1 MRYFMFRL
9 TEGKERTVADLTT
22 SFMGLELAN
31 PVIVGSCELTASLEG
46 IVRAAQAGAGAVV
59 LKSFFEE
66 QFAGEVSPEE
76 RRNFIYPEAIDYLER
91 GGLLEYA
98 TRNTARLIEEA
109 KKRVS
114 LPIIASIN
122 CQSPHLWPRFAS
134 HFEEAGADGL
144 ELNIYFLPYDVQT
157 PGSTYEKF
165 HIQIL
170 QEVKKSVSI
179 PVSIKLSAGLTA
191 LPHLTKR
198 LAEAGCQ
205 AVVYFNWFLQPDI
218 DIASLK
224 TRNIIGKGDFH
235 QTLRWVALCAGRV
248 GCDIASS
255 GGVRRPDQVV
265 KLILA
270 GASAV
275 QVASLFLTE
284 GFKAL
289 SSLLEG
295 LRAWMAEHGY
305 QSLEDFRG
313 ELSWK
318 KQQVAFA
325 EPRNAEAFFR
335 SQYIKVFMSK
345 SKT

>member
-1 MRYFMFRL
+1 M
-9 TEGKERTVADLTT
+9 ADLKT

-31 PVIVGSCELTASLEG
+31 PIVVGSCEQTGSVEG
-46 IVRAAQAGAGAVV
+46 IVQAAEAGAGAVV

-76 RRNFIYPEAIDYLER
+76 RGSFVSPEAIDYLER

-98 TRNTARLIEEA
+98 TRNTARMIEEA
-109 KKRVS
+109 KKEVN

-122 CQSPHLWPRFAS
+122 CQSSHLWPRFAR

-144 ELNIYFLPYDVQT
+144 ELNIYFLPFGPQT
-157 PGSTYEKF
+157 PGSEYEKS
-165 HIQIL
+165 HIEIME
-170 QEVKKSVSI
+170 EVKKSVSI
-179 PVSIKLSAGLTA
+179 PVSVKLSSGLTA
-191 LPHLTKR
+191 LPHLSKK

-205 AVVYFNWFLQPDI
+205 ALVYFNWFLQPDI
-218 DIASLK
+218 NISNLK
-224 TRNIIGKGDFH
+224 TRTIIGKGDFH
-235 QTLRWVALCAGRV
+235 QALRWVALCAGRV

-255 GGVRRPDQVV
+255 GGVRGPDHVI

-275 QVASLFLTE
+275 QVASLFLTK
-284 GFKAL
+284 GLTAL
-289 SSLLEG
+289 PGLLDG
-295 LRAWMAEHGY
+295 LKAWMEEHGY

-318 KQQVAFA
+318 RQQLAFH
-325 EPRNAEAFFR
+325 EPRDAEAFFR
-335 SQYIKVFMSK
+335 SQYIKAYISK
-345 SKT
+345 FRI

>member
-1 MRYFMFRL
+1 M
-9 TEGKERTVADLTT
+9 ADLTT

-31 PVIVGSCELTASLEG
+31 PIIVGSCELTGSVEG
-46 IVRAAQAGAGAVV
+46 IVHAAEAGAGAVV

-76 RRNFIYPEAIDYLER
+76 RGRFVSPEAIDYLER

-98 TRNTARLIEEA
+98 TQNTARMIEEA
-109 KKRVS
+109 KKEVNV
-114 LPIIASIN
+114 PIIASVN
-122 CQSPHLWPRFAS
+122 CRSPHLWPRFAR

-144 ELNIYFLPYDVQT
+144 ELNIYFLPFDPQT
-157 PGSTYEKF
+157 PGSEYENS
-165 HIQIL
+165 HIEIME
-170 QEVKKSVSI
+170 EVRKSVSI
-179 PVSIKLSAGLTA
+179 PVSVKLSSGLTA
-191 LPHLTKR
+191 LPHLSKK

-218 DIASLK
+218 NISNLE
-224 TRNIIGKGDFH
+224 TRTIIGKGDLH

-255 GGVRRPDQVV
+255 GGVRRADDII

-275 QVASLFLTE
+275 QVASLFLTQ
-284 GFKAL
+284 GLAAL
-289 SSLLEG
+289 PGLLDG
-295 LRAWMAEHGY
+295 LQAWMDEHGY

-318 KQQVAFA
+318 RQQLSFH
-325 EPRNAEAFFR
+325 EPRDAEAFFR
-335 SQYIKVFMSK
+335 SQYIKIYRSK
-345 SKT
+345 FRV

>member
-1 MRYFMFRL
+1 MPEL
-9 TEGKERTVADLTT
+9 KT
-22 SFMGLELAN
+22 SFMGLKLHN
-31 PVIVGSCELTASLEG
+31 PIIVGSCELTGSLEG
-46 IVRAAQAGAGAVV
+46 IVRAAEAGAGAVV

-66 QFAGEVSPEE
+66 QFAGEVPPEE
-76 RRNFIYPEAIDYLER
+76 RGGFVYPEAVDYLER

-98 TRNTARLIEEA
+98 TRNTARMIEEA
-109 KKRVS
+109 KKRVN

-122 CQSPHLWPRFAS
+122 CQSPHLWPRFAR

-144 ELNIYFLPYDVQT
+144 ELNIYFLPYDLHT
-157 PGSTYEKF
+157 PGSEYENF
-165 HIQIL
+165 HLQIL
-170 QEVKKSVSI
+170 EEVKKSVSI
-179 PVSIKLSAGLTA
+179 PVSIKLSSDLTA
-191 LPHLTKR
+191 LPHLSKK

-218 DIASLK
+218 NISSLK
-224 TRNIIGKGDFH
+224 TRNVIGKGDFH

-255 GGVRRPDQVV
+255 GGVRRPDQVI

-284 GFKAL
+284 GLKAL
-289 SSLLEG
+289 PRLLEG
-295 LRAWMAEHGY
+295 LRAWMDEHGH
-305 QSLEDFRG
+305 QAVEDFRG

-318 KQQVAFA
+318 RQQLAFH
-325 EPRNAEAFFR
+325 EPRDAEAFFR
-335 SQYIKVFMSK
+335 SQYIKVYTSK
-345 SKT
+345 SKI